1 MHRYLFRFM
10 NKLKLRWKM
19 LVVVLPLVVLPI
31 FVVGGVIGYI
41 SYRQAY
47 LGITQTSKD
56 DLEHMTSFTLD
67 LLNSHYQ
74 QFQVYKHDKAQSF
87 HMQLATLTNLSYN
100 IVESQN
106 REYKSGKIDLATAK
120 SEARNALR
128 KVNVGETGYIYAM
141 TSKGD
146 LTVHIAREGENVANE
161 KDENGRYFIREM
173 CEKAVKAKP
182 GEVLYII
189 YPWRNAIL
197 GDKYPRN
204 KVVAYRYF
212 REWDWIVAAGGYLEE
227 TYEDD
232 NFEKNA
238 FAELK
243 EKIKSKKVA
252 QTGYIY
258 CMDSKGNLTIHPS
271 SEGKN
276 IFDAK
281 DSSGF
286 QFIREM
292 CEKKKGWIR
301 YPWKNPGDTS
311 PRMKIVRY
319 EYFQPW
325 DWIVAVGSYEDE
337 FYHEANEIKGRI
349 LESMVVLT
357 IFVCIVAIILVFL
370 ASKVLTDPI
379 NHMLEVIRRV
389 KKGRLEEQMEVDTAD
404 ELGELAGAFNRMTQI
419 IRNNKE
425 IEANLAQQGKMA
437 SLGVLSS
444 GVAHEI
450 NNPLGVILGYA
461 SYIEGKISPDDP
473 NYNYI
478 HEIKRESKRCKK
490 IVQDLLSY
498 ARTPQP
504 TLEETDVN
512 ALLEQIVDFAANHTD
527 MHHVSVLKE
536 LAPGLPRIMVDG
548 DQMRQVAI
556 NLILNAGAAMSQG
569 GKLVVSTSLDDEGYV
584 NIRFADDGAGIPAD
598 NLEKI
603 FEPFFT
609 TKAKGTGLGLAITRQ
624 IVEQHHGKIAIESE
638 MGKGTTVIIR
648 LPKDIDELSGFDLR
662 DVKNPP
668 VSMSAEEVIDKV
680 L

>member
-10 NKLKLRWKM
+10 NNLKLRWKM
-19 LVVVLPLVVLPI
+19 LVVVLPLVTVPI
-31 FVVGGVIGYI
+31 FIVGGVIGYI

-74 QFQVYKHDKAQSF
+74 QFQVYKQDKAKSF
-87 HMQLATLTNLSYN
+87 NNELATLTNISYS
-100 IVESQN
+100 IVESEQ
-106 REYKSGKIDLATAK
+106 RQYASGRVDLATAK
-120 SEARNALR
+120 NEARKALK
-128 KVNVGETGYIYAM
+128 KVNVGETGYVYAM
-141 TSKGD
+141 TSQGD
-146 LTVHIAREGENVANE
+146 LKVHIAREGENVYNE
-161 KDENGRYFIREM
+161 RDENGRQFIREM

-189 YPWRNAIL
+189 YPWRNAVL

-212 REWDWIVAAGGYLEE
+212 KEWDWIIAAGGYLNE
-227 TYEDD
+227 TYDD
-232 NFEKNA
+232 VAFERRS

-243 EKIKSKKVA
+243 EKIRSKKVGK
-252 QTGYIY
+252 TGYIF
-258 CMDSKGNLTIHPS
+258 CMDGKGTFTVHPT

-276 IFDAK
+276 FYDAK
-281 DSSGF
+281 DSDGF
-286 QFIREM
+286 PFIKEM
-292 CEKKKGWIR
+292 CERKRGWIR
-301 YPWKNPGDTS
+301 YPWRNPGES
-311 PRMKIVRY
+311 EPRMKIVRY
-319 EYFQPW
+319 EYFPPW

-337 FYHEANEIKGRI
+337 FYQEADEIKGRI

-357 IFVCIVAIILVFL
+357 IFVCIIAAALVFV
-370 ASKVLTDPI
+370 AAKVLTGPI
-379 NHMLEVIRRV
+379 NHMMEVIRKV
-389 KKGRLEEQMEVDTAD
+389 KRGRFDERMEVDSGD
-404 ELGELAGAFNRMTQI
+404 ELGELAAAFNRMTRI
-419 IRNNKE
+419 IKHNKE
-425 IEANLAQQGKMA
+425 MEANLAQQGKMA

-461 SYIEGKISPDDP
+461 SYIEGKLSPDDP
-473 NYNYI
+473 NYTFI

-504 TLEETDVN
+504 ALEETDVN
-512 ALLEQIVDFAANHTD
+512 GLLSQIVDFAANHTD
-527 MHHVSVLKE
+527 MHHVSVVKDLS
-536 LAPGLPRIMVDG
+536 PGLPRIMVDG

-556 NLILNAGAAMSQG
+556 NLILNAGAAMGEG
-569 GKLVVSTSLDDEGYV
+569 GKLVVSTSLGSDGFVDL
-584 NIRFADDGAGIPAD
+584 RFSDDGAGIPPE

-609 TKAKGTGLGLAITRQ
+609 TRAKGTGLGLAITRQ
-624 IVEQHHGKIAIESE
+624 IVEQHHGKIGIESE
-638 MGKGTTVIIR
+638 VGKGTTVVIR
-648 LPKDIDELSGFDLR
+648 LPIEREEL
-662 DVKNPP
+662 
-668 VSMSAEEVIDKV
+668 
-680 L
+680 